1 MNINKNI
8 NELDFSAAATIQD
21 KLALDVLSVP
31 VDTNSLTKIDLVNHF
46 VHDYKEWINA
56 SKLNSFVGL
65 DNYQYACYSAAT
77 SESFDKFYMKNA
89 SKRFRCFRGEYVYHK
104 IAWRDK
110 FAWAYIDDDELR
122 TGDAVIISLPFADT
136 GNKHTNHDEVLDTC
150 DRLGIPVLIDCCYFG
165 VCANMEIRLDYDCIT
180 DVAFSL
186 SKAFPVAHA
195 RIGMRLT
202 KEDNDDTLFAYN
214 SPGLMYTNRLSASL
228 GKRFIERFSPDYM
241 YNTYREKQLE
251 FCRLT
256 ETEPSN
262 TVFFGIGDEKWQKYN
277 RGTNTNRLSFHRYL
291 GAIND

>member
-1 MNINKNI
+1 MKQMNIENNI
-8 NELDFSAAATIQD
+8 KDLDFGAAASIQD
-21 KLALDVLSVP
+21 KQTLDVLSTP
-31 VDTNSLTKIDLVNHF
+31 LDTDVLNDVDLVENF
-46 VHDYKEWINA
+46 VQQYKSWISTSMNN
-56 SKLNSFVGL
+56 KFIGL

-77 SESFDKFYMKNA
+77 SEAFDKFYMKNS
-89 SKRFRCFRGEYVYHK
+89 SKRFRCFRGEYIYHK

-110 FAWAYIDDDELR
+110 FAWAYIEDDDLR

-136 GNKHTNHDEVLDTC
+136 GNKHISYDEVLDTC
-150 DRLGIPVLIDCCYFG
+150 ERPDIPVLIDCCYFG
-165 VCANMEIRLDYDCIT
+165 VCSDIEFNLDYKCIT

-214 SPGLMYTNRLSASL
+214 KPGLMYTNRLTASL
-228 GKRFIERFSPDYM
+228 GKRFITEFSPDYM

-251 FCRLT
+251 YCQLT
-256 ETEPSN
+256 STTPSN

-277 RGTNTNRLSFHRYL
+277 RGTDTNRLSFHRYL
-291 GAIND
+291 AS

>member
-1 MNINKNI
+1 MKQMNIPNI
-8 NELDFSAAATIQD
+8 ENFDFSAAASIQD
-21 KLALDVLSVP
+21 SKALAVLSAP
-31 VDTNSLTKIDLVNHF
+31 VDTSVLNDVELVEDF
-46 VHDYKEWINA
+46 VQQYKYWI
-56 SKLNSFVGL
+56 SKSTNNKFIGL

-77 SESFDKFYMKNA
+77 SEAFDKFYMKN
-89 SKRFRCFRGEYVYHK
+89 SNKRFRCFRGEYIYHK

-110 FAWAYIDDDELR
+110 FNWAYIEDDELR

-136 GNKHTNHDEVLDTC
+136 GNKHIGHDEVLDTC
-150 DRLGIPVLIDCCYFG
+150 ERLGIPVLIDCCYFG
-165 VCANMEIRLDYDCIT
+165 VCSDIEFNLDYKCIT

-214 SPGLMYTNRLSASL
+214 KPGLMYTNRLTASL
-228 GKRFIERFSPDYM
+228 GKRFIAEFSPDYM

-251 FCRLT
+251 YCQLT
-256 ETEPSN
+256 STTPSN

-277 RGTNTNRLSFHRYL
+277 RGTDTNRLSFHRYL
-291 GAIND
+291 T

>member
-1 MNINKNI
+1 MKQMNIPNI
-8 NELDFSAAATIQD
+8 ENFDFSAAASIQD
-21 KLALDVLSVP
+21 SKALAVLSAP
-31 VDTNSLTKIDLVNHF
+31 VDTSVLNDVELVEDF
-46 VHDYKEWINA
+46 VQQYKYWI
-56 SKLNSFVGL
+56 SKSTNNKFIGL

-77 SESFDKFYMKNA
+77 SEAFDKFYMKN
-89 SKRFRCFRGEYVYHK
+89 SNKRFRCFRGEYIYHK

-110 FAWAYIDDDELR
+110 FNWAYINDDELR

-136 GNKHTNHDEVLDTC
+136 GNKHIGHDEVLDTC
-150 DRLGIPVLIDCCYFG
+150 ERLGIPVLIDCCYFG
-165 VCANMEIRLDYDCIT
+165 VCSDIEFNLDYKCIT

-214 SPGLMYTNRLSASL
+214 KPGLMYTNRLTASL
-228 GKRFIERFSPDYM
+228 GKRFIAEFSPDYM

-251 FCRLT
+251 YCQLT
-256 ETEPSN
+256 STTPSN

-277 RGTNTNRLSFHRYL
+277 RGTDTNRLSFHRYL
-291 GAIND
+291 T

>member
-1 MNINKNI
+1 MNITNNI
-8 NELDFSAAATIQD
+8 ENFDFSAAASIQD
-21 KLALDVLSVP
+21 SKALAVLSAP
-31 VDTNSLTKIDLVNHF
+31 VDTNVLNDVELVEDF
-46 VHDYKEWINA
+46 VQQYKYWISTSTNN
-56 SKLNSFVGL
+56 KFIGL

-77 SESFDKFYMKNA
+77 SVAFDKFYMKN
-89 SKRFRCFRGEYVYHK
+89 SNKRFRCFRGEYIYHK

-110 FAWAYIDDDELR
+110 FNWAYIEDDELR

-136 GNKHTNHDEVLDTC
+136 GNKHIGHDEVLDTC
-150 DRLGIPVLIDCCYFG
+150 ERLGIPVLIDCCYFG
-165 VCANMEIRLDYDCIT
+165 VCSDIEFNLDYKCIT

-214 SPGLMYTNRLSASL
+214 KPGLMYTNRLTASL
-228 GKRFIERFSPDYM
+228 GKRFIAEFSPDYM

-251 FCRLT
+251 YCQLT
-256 ETEPSN
+256 STTPSN

-277 RGTNTNRLSFHRYL
+277 RGTDTNRLSFHRYL
-291 GAIND
+291 T

>member
-1 MNINKNI
+1 MKQMNIANNI
-8 NELDFSAAATIQD
+8 KDLDFSAAASIQD
-21 KLALDVLSVP
+21 KQTLDVLSTP
-31 VDTNSLTKIDLVNHF
+31 VDTDVLNDIELVEDF
-46 VHDYKEWINA
+46 VQQYKSWISTSTNN
-56 SKLNSFVGL
+56 KFIGL

-77 SESFDKFYMKNA
+77 SEAFDKFYMKNS
-89 SKRFRCFRGEYVYHK
+89 SKRFRCFRGEYIYHK

-136 GNKHTNHDEVLDTC
+136 GNKHISYDEVLDTC
-150 DRLGIPVLIDCCYFG
+150 ERLDIPVLIDCCYFG
-165 VCANMEIRLDYDCIT
+165 VCSDIEFNLNYECIT

-214 SPGLMYTNRLSASL
+214 KPGLMYTNRLTASL
-228 GKRFIERFSPDYM
+228 GKRFITEFSPDYM

-251 FCRLT
+251 YCQLT
-256 ETEPSN
+256 STTPSN

-277 RGTNTNRLSFHRYL
+277 RGTDTNRLSFHRYL
-291 GAIND
+291 T

>member
-1 MNINKNI
+1 MNTTNNI
-8 NELDFSAAATIQD
+8 ENFDFSAAASIQD
-21 KLALDVLSVP
+21 SKALTVLSSP
-31 VDTNSLTKIDLVNHF
+31 VDTSVLDDVESVQDF
-46 VHDYKEWINA
+46 VQQYKSWISTSTNN
-56 SKLNSFVGL
+56 KFIGL

-77 SESFDKFYMKNA
+77 SEAFDKFYMKN
-89 SKRFRCFRGEYVYHK
+89 SNKRFRCFRGEYIYHK

-110 FAWAYIDDDELR
+110 FNWAYINDDELR

-136 GNKHTNHDEVLDTC
+136 GNKHISHDEVLDTC
-150 DRLGIPVLIDCCYFG
+150 ERLDIPVLIDCCYFG
-165 VCANMEIRLDYDCIT
+165 VCSDIEFNLDYDCIT

-214 SPGLMYTNRLSASL
+214 KPGLMYTNRLTASL
-228 GKRFIERFSPDYM
+228 GKRFIAEFSPDYM

-251 FCRLT
+251 YCQLT
-256 ETEPSN
+256 STTPSN

-277 RGTNTNRLSFHRYL
+277 RGTDTNRMSFHRYL
-291 GAIND
+291 T